1 MSGPAFKAF
10 QTYNNESAL
19 KILSLAAMYPSK
31 VQPWMINHLYQIE
44 QNGGQNRVLSV
55 ETEDYAFDSRVS
67 SYDFANYYWNMGSHR
82 KDQMAN
88 ALKQL
93 CHPKVAANTVKLL
106 GKGYWPESLKK
117 KVRHGLNAYSFTLKP
132 DIIHSHSEIAGSR
145 FLSLIKANGAPL
157 VHTFHGQTPV
167 GVPSISVEARQRYSK
182 YAKAIFVNT
191 QFAKK
196 QYEAL
201 GAQSDNF
208 AVIPQ
213 GIELAQWA
221 FQPSAP
227 PTRDES
233 LQLLTVGR
241 VALEKGHRYAVD
253 AVKLLIDSGINVQYH
268 IVGQGPESENLKNQ
282 AIKLGINKNVVF
294 HGVLT
299 GESLQHQYR
308 KSHIFV
314 LPSLKGDGKV
324 AEETQGVVVQ
334 EAQAT
339 GRLVIGTNAGGI
351 PECIVDGENGFIVP
365 DQQPKALAYKIIE
378 ILRAPDR
385 WRQWQRAGREWT
397 EKNYDLKIVGSKV
410 FQIYKDISMRS
421 THR

>member
-10 QTYNNESAL
+10 QTYNNESTL

-55 ETEDYAFDSRVS
+55 ETEDYAFDSKLS
-67 SYDFANYYWNMGSHR
+67 SYDLANYYWSMGSHR

-93 CHPKVAANTVKLL
+93 CRPTVAANTVKLL
-106 GKGYWPESLKK
+106 SKDYWPESLKK
-117 KVRHGLNAYSFTLKP
+117 KVMHGLNAYSFTLKP

-182 YAKAIFVNT
+182 YAQAIFVNT

-208 AVIPQ
+208 AIIPQ
-213 GIELAQWA
+213 GIELAQWP
-221 FQPSAP
+221 FKPSAP
-227 PTRDES
+227 PTGGQP
-233 LQLLTVGR
+233 LHLLTVGR
-241 VALEKGHRYAVD
+241 IVAEKGHRYVID
-253 AVKLLIDSGINVQYH
+253 ALKLLIDSGINSQYH
-268 IVGQGPESENLKNQ
+268 IVGRGPESEALEEQ
-282 AIKLGINKNVVF
+282 AQRLGIADRVVF
-294 HGVLT
+294 HGVLM
-299 GESLQHQYR
+299 GQALKQQYTN
-308 KSHIFV
+308 SHIFV
-314 LPSLKGDGKV
+314 LPSLKGDGQEW
-324 AEETQGVVVQ
+324 EETQGVVIQ
-334 EAQAT
+334 EAQAS
-339 GRLVIGTNAGGI
+339 GLLVIGADSGGI
-351 PECIVDGENGFIVP
+351 AECIVDGENGFVVP
-365 DQQPKALAYKIIE
+365 DQQPKALAYKIME
-378 ILRAPDR
+378 IMNAPDK
-385 WRQWQRAGREWT
+385 WQQWQRAGRQWT
-397 EKNYDLKIVGSKV
+397 KNNYDLEVVGYKV
-410 FQIYKDISMRS
+410 FDIYQDINKRNSSR
-421 THR
+421 